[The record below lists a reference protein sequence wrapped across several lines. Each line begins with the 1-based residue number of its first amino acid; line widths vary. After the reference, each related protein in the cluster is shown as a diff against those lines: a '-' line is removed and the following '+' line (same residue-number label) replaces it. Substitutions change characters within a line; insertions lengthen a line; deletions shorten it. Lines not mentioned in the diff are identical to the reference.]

1 MARQKSVLKIV
12 SIVLIIVVVLTGIG
26 VSLIT
31 YGDVRIDFYNIY
43 RQDLRKGMDILNTE
57 IKNGYEEMNEMIN
70 FFKDSDLSVNEEVV
84 DLFFNSFKL
93 FNVIITDGNGKMLF
107 SKNNKTNL
115 SLQSEKNIVQAALA
129 GTPSVNLSIT
139 DDNILF
145 TGAVLNIDRQTGARN
160 LFVIQREVITSEF
173 MDNLAQNLNFR
184 VTLFIND
191 VRVAST
197 IRDDSNNSIIG
208 TTLNNDEIYN
218 TVYKEGKVYSGS
230 NLINGEQHL
239 SIYSPIATSDT
250 ENKAMAFLGVSIKEL
265 KQAILLLSSRIF
277 IAMIVLLVIL
287 TVTILVTF
295 QRTVIRPIK
304 MATEAFNNLNGGNGK
319 ADMTYRIKVRRN
331 DEIGAMESAINTFI
345 ETQQGILIGMEKTSS
360 SLGSVG
366 ETLAATSEESASS
379 ISEIMANIQSVT
391 NSVEKQNQALAAVK
405 RSMLNTKNG
414 FENLDKL
421 IDNQSAGIVESSA
434 SIEQMV
440 GNINS
445 VSASVQKM
453 ADEFKELMDITSDEK
468 KRQDDVAAQITDM
481 AEQSQHLAEAN
492 TIISQIASQTNLLA
506 MNAAIEAAHAGEA
519 GKGFSVVADEIRKL
533 AENSAEQS
541 RSIKTELESIS
552 KSIESVVNLS
562 NMSVKGFANI
572 TGKVTNTEH
581 LVSEINNA
589 MAEQKEASEQVL
601 IALHDMNDNAG
612 EVQTNTHSMNE
623 DMKIAEE
630 SVANLENIADTVSG
644 SMSEMSLGAKEINDA
659 MSNLSDIVIQTTD
672 SINEVNGKLSSFI
685 LK

>member
-12 SIVLIIVVVLTGIG
+12 SVVLIIVVVLTGIG

-31 YGDVRIDFYNIY
+31 YNDVKNDFYIIY

-70 FFKDSDLSVNEEVV
+70 FFKDSDLSVNEETVN
-84 DLFFNSFKL
+84 LLFNSYKL
-93 FNVIITDGNGKMLF
+93 FNVIITDENGEIVF

-115 SLQSEKNIVQAALA
+115 SLHSEKNIVQAALS
-129 GTPSVNLSIT
+129 GTPTVNLSIT
-139 DDNILF
+139 DNDILF
-145 TGAVLNIDRQTGARN
+145 TGAVLNLDRRTGARN
-160 LFVIQREVITSEF
+160 LLVIQKEVITNEF
-173 MDNLAQNLNFR
+173 MESLASSLNFR
-184 VTLFIND
+184 VTMFIND

-197 IRDDSNNSIIG
+197 IRDESNNTIVG

-218 TVYKEGKVYSGS
+218 AVYNEGKVYNGL

-239 SIYSPIATSDT
+239 SIYSPIATADT
-250 ENKAMAFLGVSIKEL
+250 ENKAMAFLGVSVKEL
-265 KQAILLLSSRIF
+265 NQVILLLSLKIS
-277 IAMIVLLVIL
+277 IAIIVLLVIL

-612 EVQTNTHSMNE
+612 EVQTNTHRMNE

-672 SINEVNGKLSSFI
+672 SINDVNGKLSSFI
-685 LK
+685 LR